1 MYDAG
6 LAERLHDLV
15 GGMFEM
21 ELATMFGGYGFLMNG
36 HMCVF
41 IWGDRLLIRIG
52 EAAANAIANQP
63 HVGPMDLT
71 GRRMRGWATITHEGV
86 AEDAALQRYVDMAIL
101 FCATLPPKEA
111 KPIAKRSRKTTR
123 KPN

>member
-1 MYDAG
+1 MYDAR

-15 GGMFEM
+15 GGMFKL

-41 IWGDRLLIRIG
+41 ILGDRLVIRIG
-52 EAAANAIANQP
+52 EAATNAIAIQP
-63 HVGPMDLT
+63 HAGPMDFT
-71 GRRMRGWATITHEGV
+71 GRRMRGWAAITHEGV
-86 AEDAALQRYVDMAIL
+86 AEDAALQRHVDMAIL
-101 FCATLPPKEA
+101 FCATLPTKEGKPKA
-111 KPIAKRSRKTTR
+111 KGSHKTTR

>member
-1 MYDAG
+1 VATWHRQNSEILSSRDNLWQKLIPEGTMYDAG
-6 LAERLHDLV
+6 LAERLHDHI

-21 ELATMFGGYGFLMNG
+21 ELTTMFGGYGFLMNG

-41 IWGDRLLIRIG
+41 IWGDRL
-52 EAAANAIANQP
+52 
-63 HVGPMDLT
+63 
-71 GRRMRGWATITHEGV
+71 RGWAAIFHEGV
-86 AEDAALQRYVDMAIL
+86 AEDSALQRYVDMAIM

-111 KPIAKRSRKTTR
+111 KPKVRGSRKTTR